1 MKLNGKEITGCGVL
15 ETALDGLTAKAYCL
29 ELQYKSE
36 RKNGGYTLKS
46 TSLPR
51 LAKQNDDIA
60 AILPDFVDDNW
71 SEGTAYF
78 KLEKF
83 SEKYGIKI
91 LPAEQKRLA
100 ELKALVAERTA
111 NEKAKAAAGEGSG
124 DKDREEK
131 PKKAKKSTADKIIDI
146 LDKATDER
154 DIQAAFI
161 VQVLERIAPNSAAQ
175 IEELLRYEFQK
186 RTTPKAAE
194 SGSDPKGASV

>member
-1 MKLNGKEITGCGVL
+1 MKLNGKEITGVGVL
-15 ETALDGLTAKAYCL
+15 ETALDGMTAKAYCL

-71 SEGTAYF
+71 TEGTAYF

-91 LPAEQKRLA
+91 LPAESKRLA
-100 ELKALVAERTA
+100 ELKAIIAEKKMKAAKGESGEGGETGS
-111 NEKAKAAAGEGSG
+111 AKAA
-124 DKDREEK
+124 
-131 PKKAKKSTADKIIDI
+131 KAKKSATERITAI
-146 LDKATDER
+146 LDKE
-154 DIQAAFI
+154 FK
-161 VQVLERIAPNSAAQ
+161 NSAVAKVNAVF
-175 IEELLRYEFQK
+175 EVLRGISPEAAD
-186 RTTPKAAE
+186 KAADIFRAAMIPDSCKAE
-194 SGSDPKGASV
+194 TAETAK

>member
-15 ETALDGLTAKAYCL
+15 ETALEGMTAKAYCL

-71 SEGTAYF
+71 TEGTAYT

-91 LPAEQKRLA
+91 LPAEAKRLA
-100 ELKALVAERTA
+100 ELKAIIAAKKAEKA
-111 NEKAKAAAGEGSG
+111 AAENGESGGDKAEAAKAA
-124 DKDREEK
+124 K
-131 PKKAKKSTADKIIDI
+131 PKKSATERITDI
-146 LDKATDER
+146 LDKEYKESKVAKVNAVFE
-154 DIQAAFI
+154 
-161 VQVLERIAPNSAAQ
+161 VLKGIAPEAAA
-175 IEELLRYEFQK
+175 
-186 RTTPKAAE
+186 KAAE
-194 SGSDPKGASV
+194 IFRAAMLPDCCKAKTDAK